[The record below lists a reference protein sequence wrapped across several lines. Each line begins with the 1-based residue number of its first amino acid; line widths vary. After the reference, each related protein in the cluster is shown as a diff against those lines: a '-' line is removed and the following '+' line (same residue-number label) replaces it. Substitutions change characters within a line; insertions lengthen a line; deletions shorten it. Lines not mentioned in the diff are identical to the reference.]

1 MVAVLF
7 DRASW
12 CSCPQNVPFLA
23 RQSNA
28 VLLSDAAGGEDDET
42 SSSAPDVP
50 RSSKIGPA
58 AQLLLQG
65 AGLSA
70 EDVTPSGPGGIVTK
84 GDVMQAIAGAAAH
97 ADSLRALYLLCYV
110 EVPAHASCHV

>member
-1 MVAVLF
+1 M
-7 DRASW
+7 
-12 CSCPQNVPFLA
+12 
-23 RQSNA
+23 
-28 VLLSDAAGGEDDET
+28 LSGAAGGEDQET

-84 GDVMQAIAGAAAH
+84 GDVMRAIAGAVATEPYTKFNDEH
-97 ADSLRALYLLCYV
+97 PPL
-110 EVPAHASCHV
+110 HVKDLKRVLTPP